1 MTGGHR
7 RVSCK
12 DLGGGDCQGWL
23 LMKKTD
29 VGGFSLLRSKWNKF
43 WFVLTKKTLFYYKQP
58 DVRCRLH
65 VPTSLSTRLVRVVIC
80 VR

>member
-23 LMKKTD
+23 LMKKTHT
-29 VGGFSLLRSKWNKF
+29 GGFSLLRSKWNKF
-43 WFVLTKKTLFYYKQP
+43 WFVLTKKTLFYYRQP
-58 DVRCRLH
+58 DVRY
-65 VPTSLSTRLVRVVIC
+65 PTLSFYVSSFAYHNNGRA
-80 VR
+80 